1 MTTTTPTA
9 QQQLHKAVCDLIAFH
24 PSERLEHE
32 VAVALRR
39 WYLENNCFH
48 PEDSAP
54 MDSMFCGIDE
64 WMALNDAIGGQ
75 GSDVDQQARADW
87 SAHRICRA
95 LAEACNNIVEHAYPV
110 GDTIKAMIGLD
121 IADDRGGLQITLR
134 DRGLPMP
141 DGQLPGIA
149 WPAIDP
155 DDPLT
160 LPEGGFGWPLLR
172 GMAQALCL
180 SRQSGQNIL
189 RFHLPRIAT
198 HRQ

>member
-9 QQQLHKAVCDLIAFH
+9 QQLLHKAVCDLIA
-24 PSERLEHE
+24 SERLEHE

-95 LAEACNNIVEHAYPV
+95 LAAAAENS
-110 GDTIKAMIGLD
+110 DT
-121 IADDRGGLQITLR
+121 
-134 DRGLPMP
+134 
-141 DGQLPGIA
+141 
-149 WPAIDP
+149 
-155 DDPLT
+155 
-160 LPEGGFGWPLLR
+160 PLLDMIAAEMPQDLDDAD
-172 GMAQALCL
+172 GLHTLLQMATWRPADEEVA
-180 SRQSGQNIL
+180 ND
-189 RFHLPRIAT
+189 
-198 HRQ
+198 

>member
-1 MTTTTPTA
+1 MATTTTTTPAAALAA
-9 QQQLHKAVCDLIAFH
+9 QQQLHKAVCDLIA
-24 PSERLEHE
+24 SERLEHE

-95 LAEACNNIVEHAYPV
+95 LEAAAENS
-110 GDTIKAMIGLD
+110 D
-121 IADDRGGLQITLR
+121 I
-134 DRGLPMP
+134 
-141 DGQLPGIA
+141 
-149 WPAIDP
+149 
-155 DDPLT
+155 
-160 LPEGGFGWPLLR
+160 PLLDMIAAEMPQDLDDAD
-172 GMAQALCL
+172 GLHTLLQMATWRPAGEQVEA
-180 SRQSGQNIL
+180 
-189 RFHLPRIAT
+189 
-198 HRQ
+198 

>member
-1 MTTTTPTA
+1 MSTTTPTA
-9 QQQLHKAVCDLIAFH
+9 QQQLHKAVCDLIA
-24 PSERLEHE
+24 SERLEHE

-95 LAEACNNIVEHAYPV
+95 LAAAAENS
-110 GDTIKAMIGLD
+110 DT
-121 IADDRGGLQITLR
+121 
-134 DRGLPMP
+134 
-141 DGQLPGIA
+141 
-149 WPAIDP
+149 
-155 DDPLT
+155 
-160 LPEGGFGWPLLR
+160 PLLDMIAAEMPQDLDDAD
-172 GMAQALCL
+172 GLHTLLQMATWRPA
-180 SRQSGQNIL
+180 GEEVE
-189 RFHLPRIAT
+189 A
-198 HRQ
+198 

>member
-1 MTTTTPTA
+1 MSTTTPTA
-9 QQQLHKAVCDLIAFH
+9 QQQLHKAVCDLIA
-24 PSERLEHE
+24 SERLERE

-95 LAEACNNIVEHAYPV
+95 LAAAAENS
-110 GDTIKAMIGLD
+110 D
-121 IADDRGGLQITLR
+121 I
-134 DRGLPMP
+134 
-141 DGQLPGIA
+141 
-149 WPAIDP
+149 
-155 DDPLT
+155 
-160 LPEGGFGWPLLR
+160 PLLDMIAAEMPQDLDDADWLHTLLQ
-172 GMAQALCL
+172 MATWRPAGEQVEA
-180 SRQSGQNIL
+180 
-189 RFHLPRIAT
+189 
-198 HRQ
+198 

>member
-1 MTTTTPTA
+1 MSTTPTA
-9 QQQLHKAVCDLIAFH
+9 QQQLHKAVCDLIA
-24 PSERLEHE
+24 SERLEHE

-95 LAEACNNIVEHAYPV
+95 LAAAAENS
-110 GDTIKAMIGLD
+110 D
-121 IADDRGGLQITLR
+121 I
-134 DRGLPMP
+134 
-141 DGQLPGIA
+141 
-149 WPAIDP
+149 
-155 DDPLT
+155 
-160 LPEGGFGWPLLR
+160 PLLDMIAAEMPQDLDDAD
-172 GMAQALCL
+172 GLHTLLQMATWRPAGEQVEA
-180 SRQSGQNIL
+180 
-189 RFHLPRIAT
+189 
-198 HRQ
+198 

>member
-1 MTTTTPTA
+1 MSTTPTA
-9 QQQLHKAVCDLIAFH
+9 QQQLHKAVCDLIA
-24 PSERLEHE
+24 SERLEHE

-95 LAEACNNIVEHAYPV
+95 LAAAAENSDV
-110 GDTIKAMIGLD
+110 
-121 IADDRGGLQITLR
+121 
-134 DRGLPMP
+134 
-141 DGQLPGIA
+141 
-149 WPAIDP
+149 
-155 DDPLT
+155 
-160 LPEGGFGWPLLR
+160 PLLDMIAAEMPQDLDDAD
-172 GMAQALCL
+172 GLHTLLQMATWRPA
-180 SRQSGQNIL
+180 GEEVE
-189 RFHLPRIAT
+189 A
-198 HRQ
+198 

>member
-1 MTTTTPTA
+1 MSTTTPTA
-9 QQQLHKAVCDLIAFH
+9 QQQLHKAVCDLIA
-24 PSERLEHE
+24 SERLEHE

-95 LAEACNNIVEHAYPV
+95 LAAAAENS
-110 GDTIKAMIGLD
+110 D
-121 IADDRGGLQITLR
+121 I
-134 DRGLPMP
+134 
-141 DGQLPGIA
+141 
-149 WPAIDP
+149 
-155 DDPLT
+155 
-160 LPEGGFGWPLLR
+160 PLLDMIAAEMPQDLDDAD
-172 GMAQALCL
+172 GLHTLLQMATWRPAGEQVEA
-180 SRQSGQNIL
+180 
-189 RFHLPRIAT
+189 
-198 HRQ
+198 

>member
-1 MTTTTPTA
+1 MSTTTA
-9 QQQLHKAVCDLIAFH
+9 QQQLQKAVCDLIIT
-24 PSERLEHE
+24 ERLDHE

-95 LAEACNNIVEHAYPV
+95 LAAAAENS
-110 GDTIKAMIGLD
+110 D
-121 IADDRGGLQITLR
+121 I
-134 DRGLPMP
+134 
-141 DGQLPGIA
+141 
-149 WPAIDP
+149 
-155 DDPLT
+155 
-160 LPEGGFGWPLLR
+160 PLLDMIAAEMPQDLDDAD
-172 GMAQALCL
+172 GLHTLLQMATWRPA
-180 SRQSGQNIL
+180 GEEVANG
-189 RFHLPRIAT
+189 
-198 HRQ
+198 

>member
-9 QQQLHKAVCDLIAFH
+9 QQQLHKAVCDLIA
-24 PSERLEHE
+24 SERLEHE

-95 LAEACNNIVEHAYPV
+95 LAAAAENS
-110 GDTIKAMIGLD
+110 D
-121 IADDRGGLQITLR
+121 I
-134 DRGLPMP
+134 
-141 DGQLPGIA
+141 
-149 WPAIDP
+149 
-155 DDPLT
+155 
-160 LPEGGFGWPLLR
+160 PLLDMIAAEMPQDLDDAD
-172 GMAQALCL
+172 GLHTLLQMATWRPAGEQVEA
-180 SRQSGQNIL
+180 
-189 RFHLPRIAT
+189 
-198 HRQ
+198 

>member
-1 MTTTTPTA
+1 MTGPSWREG
-9 QQQLHKAVCDLIAFH
+9 HGDLISVCFCA
-24 PSERLEHE
+24 E
-32 VAVALRR
+32 VGAVRAALIAVDAS
-39 WYLENNCFH
+39 LQEK
-48 PEDSAP
+48 
-54 MDSMFCGIDE
+54 GIDRD
-64 WMALNDAIGGQ
+64 LRD
-75 GSDVDQQARADW
+75 RAQ
-87 SAHRICRA
+87 IA

-110 GDTIKAMIGLD
+110 GDPIKAMFGLD
-121 IADDRGGLQITLR
+121 IADDRGGLQFTLR

-160 LPEGGFGWPLLR
+160 LPEGGFGWPLLH

>member
-1 MTTTTPTA
+1 MSTTPTA
-9 QQQLHKAVCDLIAFH
+9 QQQLHKAVCDLIA
-24 PSERLEHE
+24 SERLEHE

-95 LAEACNNIVEHAYPV
+95 LAAAAENS
-110 GDTIKAMIGLD
+110 D
-121 IADDRGGLQITLR
+121 I
-134 DRGLPMP
+134 
-141 DGQLPGIA
+141 
-149 WPAIDP
+149 
-155 DDPLT
+155 
-160 LPEGGFGWPLLR
+160 PLLDMIAAEMPQDLDDAD
-172 GMAQALCL
+172 GLHTLLQMATWRPA
-180 SRQSGQNIL
+180 GE
-189 RFHLPRIAT
+189 AVEA
-198 HRQ
+198 

>member
-9 QQQLHKAVCDLIAFH
+9 QQQLHKAVCDLIG
-24 PSERLEHE
+24 SERLEHE

-95 LAEACNNIVEHAYPV
+95 LAAAAENS
-110 GDTIKAMIGLD
+110 D
-121 IADDRGGLQITLR
+121 I
-134 DRGLPMP
+134 
-141 DGQLPGIA
+141 
-149 WPAIDP
+149 
-155 DDPLT
+155 
-160 LPEGGFGWPLLR
+160 PLLDMIAAEMPQDLDDAD
-172 GMAQALCL
+172 GLHTLLQMATWRPAGDQEAE
-180 SRQSGQNIL
+180 
-189 RFHLPRIAT
+189 
-198 HRQ
+198 